1 VRDAL
6 RGGEALIVVT
16 GEVGTG
22 KTMLCRG
29 LVQDHDDRTFTSLIL
44 DPCATAEEIL
54 GQILTDFGLIDQDAL
69 ARQLAISHF
78 SRTQLLAT
86 LRRFLSTMA
95 RVGGRAVVVIDE
107 AQHLQPAVLEQIRLW
122 SNYETNETKLLQI
135 VLAGQQE
142 LDEMLSR
149 PEMRQIRQRVSRR
162 CELTPLSHDEV
173 AQYVEH
179 RLWVARG
186 DSDDSREPTSG
197 PMGLLAQADSWRAS
211 FTPRAINA
219 VVSISGGIPR
229 VVNLLCD
236 RSLELGCA
244 RQTRNI
250 DAAIVRTAAR
260 DLKLATTTPMPRIWR
275 ADVAMAAAAAAIVV
289 MIPFAWHGATAKQA
303 AEAAVHVAPLAT
315 PTGSAETRAVSARTD
330 AAAGALERAD
340 SLAITVASFTTE
352 SRARAV
358 AAQLV
363 DAGLPAFVHR
373 AVSGVQQVIVGPY
386 VSAEEAMA
394 AQAALAAQGVAGTE
408 VTLERSMAGSGAGEI
423 LR

>member
-1 VRDAL
+1 VPR
-6 RGGEALIVVT
+6 
-16 GEVGTG
+16 
-22 KTMLCRG
+22 
-29 LVQDHDDRTFTSLIL
+29 
-44 DPCATAEEIL
+44 PEEIL

-69 ARQLAISHF
+69 DAAAGDLAFLPHPAAGDASAISLDHGA
-78 SRTQLLAT
+78 S
-86 LRRFLSTMA
+86 
-95 RVGGRAVVVIDE
+95 GWRAVVVIDE

-186 DSDDSREPTSG
+186 ESNNPREPTSG

-244 RQTRNI
+244 RETRNI

-260 DLKLATTTPMPRIWR
+260 DLKLAATTTPMPRIWR
-275 ADVAMAAAAAAIVV
+275 ADVAMAAAAAALAV
-289 MIPFAWHGATAKQA
+289 MIPFAWRGATAKQA
-303 AEAAVHVAPLAT
+303 AEAAVHAAPPPI
-315 PTGSAETRAVSARTD
+315 PTASAETRAVNARTD
-330 AAAGALERAD
+330 AAAGTLERAD

-352 SRARAV
+352 RRARAV

-363 DAGLPAFVHR
+363 DAGPAR
-373 AVSGVQQVIVGPY
+373 IRTP
-386 VSAEEAMA
+386 
-394 AQAALAAQGVAGTE
+394 
-408 VTLERSMAGSGAGEI
+408 
-423 LR
+423 